1 MSSTVTGVFT
11 CGDINGIGPEI
22 TLKAISKLL
31 LTKKMKI
38 KLVMPVNVFE
48 EVKRLTGIIPE
59 PGDHFELIDIG
70 KYDLNPGIPSKAS
83 GRAAFEAL
91 KIGYTLCEDD
101 HHSFL
106 VTAPISKYALK
117 LAGINFPG
125 HTEMLAEWSG
135 TNKFVMMFLS
145 DNFKCALATIHIPI
159 SAVPSTLTGETIERC
174 LTTVKASLNRDFSI
188 SEPNIALLG
197 LNPHAGEN
205 GLIGTEEIDQ
215 ISGVI
220 ERFGKGVEGPFPAD
234 AFFGRKQYLNYDIYV
249 AMYHDQGLIP
259 FKLLTSGSGV
269 NYTAGLKIV
278 RTSPDHG
285 TAFDI
290 AWQNRA
296 DASSIIKSVDW
307 GKRICFN
314 RRLFDAG

>member
-1 MSSTVTGVFT
+1 MSSTLTGVFT

-22 TLKAISKLL
+22 TLKAIGKLL
-31 LTKKMKI
+31 QTKKIDI
-38 KLVMPVNVFE
+38 KLVMPANVFE
-48 EVKRLTGIIPE
+48 EAKKLTGVQLNPD
-59 PGDHFELIDIG
+59 DHFELVDIG
-70 KYDLNPGIPSKAS
+70 NYDLKPGIPSGAS
-83 GRAAFEAL
+83 GKAAFESIRVA
-91 KIGYTLCEDD
+91 YDLCGDD
-101 HHSFL
+101 HHSFM

-135 TNKFVMMFLS
+135 TNEFVMMFLS
-145 DNFKCALATIHIPI
+145 DSFKCALATIHIPI
-159 SAVPSTLTGETIERC
+159 SAVPSTLTGENIDRC

-188 SEPNIALLG
+188 SDPNIALLG

-220 ERFGKGVEGPFPAD
+220 ERFGKGVDGPFPAD
-234 AFFGRKQYLNYDIYV
+234 AFFGRKQYLNFDIYV

-290 AWQNRA
+290 AWQNKA
-296 DASSIIKSVDW
+296 DASSIIKCVDW

-314 RRLFDAG
+314 RRLFDAR

>member
-1 MSSTVTGVFT
+1 MSSTLTGVFT

-22 TLKAISKLL
+22 TLKAINKLL
-31 LTKKMKI
+31 LTKKLDI
-38 KLVMPVNVFE
+38 KLVMPANVFE
-48 EVKRLTGIIPE
+48 ETKRLTGLNPAQ
-59 PGDHFELIDIG
+59 GDHFELIDIG
-70 KYDLNPGIPSKAS
+70 NYDLKPGIPSKDS

-91 KIGYTLCEDD
+91 KTGYSLSEDD
-101 HHSFL
+101 HKAFM

-135 TNKFVMMFLS
+135 TDKFVMMFLS

-159 SAVPSTLTGETIERC
+159 LQVSSSLTGETLERC
-174 LTTVKASLNRDFSI
+174 LTTVKTSLNRDFSI
-188 SEPNIALLG
+188 SDPNIALLG

-234 AFFGRKQYLNYDIYV
+234 AFFGRKQHLNFDIYI

-296 DASSIIKSVDW
+296 DANSIIKSVDW

>member
-1 MSSTVTGVFT
+1 MRSGVTGVFT

-22 TLKAISKLL
+22 TLKAIGKLL
-31 LTKKMKI
+31 VSKKLNI
-38 KLVMPVNVFE
+38 KLVMPINVFE
-48 EVKRLTGIIPE
+48 EVKKLTGIFPE
-59 PGDHFELIDIG
+59 TDDYFELIDIG
-70 KYDLNPGIPSKAS
+70 NYELKPGIPSKDS

-91 KIGYTLCEDD
+91 KVGYNLCEDD

-106 VTAPISKYALK
+106 VTAPISKYAFK

-135 TNKFVMMFLS
+135 TNNFVMMFLS

-159 SAVPSTLTGETIERC
+159 LHVSSNLTSETLERC
-174 LTTVKASLNRDFSI
+174 LTTVKTSLSRDFSI

-234 AFFGRKQYLNYDIYV
+234 AFFGRKQHLNFDIYI

-296 DASSIIKSVDW
+296 DANSIIKSVDW